1 MHDLVIRGGQ
11 IVDGTGADP
20 FVADI
25 AVDAGKITE
34 VGDAG
39 AARQTIDADGLLVTP
54 GFVDVHTHYDAQAM
68 WDAQLGSSCWH
79 GVTTA
84 VIGNC
89 GVGFAPVRPEH
100 RPYLAKAMEG
110 VEDIPVSVLDEGLDW
125 KWETFTDFLDALDAH
140 GRVMDIAALLPH
152 TPLRL
157 YAMGERAF
165 EGRNAPTSDELA
177 TITRLVREALEAG
190 AVGVATLRTQI
201 HRTSDG
207 DLMPTYCAGDDE
219 LAAIVEGMRQ
229 ANRGYFEVAADYA
242 TDPQEVEFERFRRIA
257 AVRPFTMPVTQTHD
271 DPNDYRVLMEFITKA
286 NEDGLRMTAQAAIR
300 PVARVLGLDS
310 TSQFF
315 AVCPS
320 YQPFA
325 NLPLAERV
333 AKLRDPEVKER
344 IVAEATAIPQRW
356 DLDWIFPIDE
366 HFSYEPDLSRSI
378 GAQARALGQ
387 RPFER
392 VYDVLLEKN
401 GQSFIFCPSRNFAGG
416 TAEAVRDMLLSP
428 YSVPGLGD
436 GGAHATYICDMSFP
450 TTLLAHWGRDR
461 TRGERLPVP
470 LLVRKHT
477 LDSARLAGFTDRG
490 VIAPGKRADLNVID
504 FEQLRVQP
512 PTMAYDFPAGGRRL
526 VQRAEGYRH
535 TIVAGEVTYVD
546 GEHTGALPGR
556 VVRA

>member
-1 MHDLVIRGGQ
+1 MHDLVIRRGQ
-11 IVDGTGADP
+11 VVDGTGAEP

-25 AVDAGKITE
+25 AIDDGIITE

-39 AARQTIDADGLLVTP
+39 AARQSIDADGLLVTP

-110 VEDIPVSVLDEGLDW
+110 VEDIPVSVLDAGLDW
-125 KWETFTDFLDALDAH
+125 QWQTFTDFLDALDARR
-140 GRVMDIAALLPH
+140 RVMDIAALLPH

-165 EGRNAPTSDELA
+165 EGRNEPTADELA

-207 DLMPTYCAGDDE
+207 DLMPTYCAGDAE
-219 LAAIVEGMRQ
+219 LGAIVEGMRQ
-229 ANRGYFEVAADYA
+229 ADRGYFEVAADYA

-257 AVRPFTMPVTQTHD
+257 AVRPFTMPVTQTHT
-271 DPNDYRVLMEFITKA
+271 DPGDYRVLMDFITKA

-320 YQPFA
+320 YQPLA
-325 NLPLAERV
+325 GLPLAERV
-333 AKLRDPEVKER
+333 VRMKDPDLKER

-366 HFSYEPDLSRSI
+366 HFSYEPDLDRSI
-378 GAQARALGQ
+378 GAQARVLGQ

-392 VYDVLLEKN
+392 IYDVLLEN
-401 GQSFIFCPSRNFAGG
+401 DGQSFIFCPSRNFAGG

-477 LDSARLAGFTDRG
+477 LDSAQLAGFTDRG
-490 VIAPGKRADLNVID
+490 VVAPGYRADLNVID
-504 FEQLRVQP
+504 FERLRVLP

-526 VQRAEGYRH
+526 LQRAEGYRH
-535 TIVAGEVTYVD
+535 TIVGGAVTFVD

-556 VVRA
+556 VVRG